1 MYNYFKAEVSII
13 NLTPIVDVIRTQKSN
28 QGISY
33 FEYKIIY
40 SSSEYGIV
48 RNYPEINKFQAIS
61 YIADGTD
68 IYQLTKKPVSLS

>member
-1 MYNYFKAEVSII
+1 MYNYFKTEVSII

-40 SSSEYGIV
+40 SSLEYGIV
-48 RNYPEINKFQAIS
+48 RNYP
-61 YIADGTD
+61 
-68 IYQLTKKPVSLS
+68 